1 MMRNIRLLCAGLLI
15 LALPARTQEL
25 PALVLDIGIL
35 GGPQIKRPN
44 PPPSLDLGV
53 ELSRSA
59 LFKLLRG
66 DETVDAGRMN
76 PGFNVV
82 TLDVSGLF
90 KASSAASYTLELKSG
105 ETVLR
110 QELALEIVFDQET
123 ETPAAEREP
132 ASKPRTLEKEYTISL
147 YVDQQL
153 IAASRK
159 RTLDR
164 ISYNLQLP
172 PMPRNYDPF
181 NPDPQ
186 SDPMANSFSIL
197 DALGLA
203 VQMATRLLKKEEAS
217 SPVNPLRPRRQII
230 VTFNRRTPRGLE
242 KPVSATV
249 TLSLGDKQEPGSNR

>member
-1 MMRNIRLLCAGLLI
+1 MMFKIRHLCAGLLI

-35 GGPQIKRPN
+35 GGPQITRPN
-44 PPPSLDLGV
+44 PPASLGLGV

-90 KASSAASYTLELKSG
+90 EASSEASFVLELKSG

-110 QELALEIVFDQET
+110 QELALKIEFDQKPEI
-123 ETPAAEREP
+123 P
-132 ASKPRTLEKEYTISL
+132 ASERDSEISPRGHEKEYTISL

-159 RTLDR
+159 QTLGR

-181 NPDPQ
+181 NPDPH

-203 VQMATRLLKKEEAS
+203 VQMAARLLKKEEVS

-230 VTFNRRTPRGLE
+230 VTFNRRTPQGL
-242 KPVSATV
+242 KRPVSATV
-249 TLSLGDKQEPGSNR
+249 TLSLGDKQEPGRNR